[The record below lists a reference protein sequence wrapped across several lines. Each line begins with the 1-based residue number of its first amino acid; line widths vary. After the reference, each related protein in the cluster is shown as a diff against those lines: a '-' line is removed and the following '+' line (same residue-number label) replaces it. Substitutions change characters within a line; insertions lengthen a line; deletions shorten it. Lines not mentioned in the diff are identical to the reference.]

1 MMRRPPRSTLFP
13 YPTLFRS
20 PAERRGAA
28 VGWLIAS
35 SSAGYALSL
44 LVSGGALAWGGYPL
58 SFFASAPGPVAG
70 VAVLWWALRATPHL
84 LHPRCPGARVGPPPR
99 RHRPPARRLPAPP
112 PPPPAPPRPPA
123 RRPS

>member
-44 LVSGGALAWGGYPL
+44 LVSGGALAWGRYPL
-58 SFFASAPGPVAG
+58 SFFASAAGPVAG
-70 VAVLWWALRATPHL
+70 AAVPWWALRATDPKST
-84 LHPRCPGARVGPPPR
+84 
-99 RHRPPARRLPAPP
+99 RLDSSHSQNSYVVF
-112 PPPPAPPRPPA
+112 RLT
-123 RRPS
+123 

>member
-58 SFFASAPGPVAG
+58 SFFASAAGPVAG
-70 VAVLWWALRATPHL
+70 VAVLWWALRATPNV
-84 LHPRCPGARVGPPPR
+84 LHRRCPGARVG
-99 RHRPPARRLPAPP
+99 A
-112 PPPPAPPRPPA
+112 PRPRDRPA
-123 RRPS
+123 RRPILRYTLPSLAPPGTAA

>member
-58 SFFASAPGPVAG
+58 SFFASAAGPVAG
-70 VAVLWWALRATPHL
+70 VAVLWWALRATPNV
-84 LHPRCPGARVGPPPR
+84 LHRRGPGARVGTPPPR
-99 RHRPPARRLPAPP
+99 EPP
-112 PPPPAPPRPPA
+112 PGPALPRDTL
-123 RRPS
+123 PSRE